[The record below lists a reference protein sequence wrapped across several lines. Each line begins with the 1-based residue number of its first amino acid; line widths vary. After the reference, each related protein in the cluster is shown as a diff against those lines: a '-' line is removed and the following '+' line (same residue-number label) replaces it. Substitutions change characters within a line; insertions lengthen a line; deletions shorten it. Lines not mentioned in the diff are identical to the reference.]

1 MKVLVIHGAGLDMRG
16 KVQLE
21 VFGPMTLPQYEEH
34 IRGYAKELGI
44 EVSFFHS
51 NIEGEVVNKL
61 YQAFDSDIA
70 GVVMN
75 PGGFTMVTGPLR
87 AAVAQMKFP
96 VIEVHLS
103 NPTARGTTSVMLPA
117 TSSTTTKVLSS
128 PVDSFVI
135 GWTLIQSAR
144 VKRSPT
150 ATPVLLDKATC

>member
-1 MKVLVIHGAGLDMRG
+1 MTIHEKRERNAMKALVIHGAGLDMRG

-70 GVVMN
+70 GVVIN
-75 PGGFTMVTGPLR
+75 PGGYTAVTGPLR
-87 AAVAQMKFP
+87 AAIAQMKFP

-103 NPTARGTTSVMLPA
+103 NPTTRGTTSVMQ
-117 TSSTTTKVLSS
+117 
-128 PVDSFVI
+128 PVCKASVYGFGIDSYRFALA
-135 GWTLIQSAR
+135 GLKS
-144 VKRSPT
+144 
-150 ATPVLLDKATC
+150 LLKK

>member
-16 KVQLE
+16 KVQIE
-21 VFGPMTLPQYEEH
+21 VFGPLTLSQYEEH
-34 IRGYAKELGI
+34 IRAYAKELGI

-61 YQAFDSDIA
+61 YSVFDSDIA

-75 PGGFTMVTGPLR
+75 PGGYTMVTGPLR

-103 NPTARGTTSVMLPA
+103 NPTTRGVVSVFQ
-117 TSSTTTKVLSS
+117 
-128 PVDSFVI
+128 PVCKASVYGFGI
-135 GWTLIQSAR
+135 ETYRHALTGLKAL
-144 VKRSPT
+144 VK
-150 ATPVLLDKATC
+150 K